1 MQLAGAVCH
10 VTRVYVCEGESPLS
24 PSPLWTRTGHP
35 HGQLYIAALAKAGP
49 GPTVGFM
56 GAAHVCPCVCVC
68 ACGELVRQARVEIE
82 ALFDGIDFSEPLSRA
97 RFEELNIDLFRKT
110 LEPVKNVR

>member
-1 MQLAGAVCH
+1 MCA
-10 VTRVYVCEGESPLS
+10 P
-24 PSPLWTRTGHP
+24 
-35 HGQLYIAALAKAGP
+35 
-49 GPTVGFM
+49 
-56 GAAHVCPCVCVC
+56 VC
-68 ACGELVRQARVEIE
+68 ACVCGELVRQARVEIE